1 MEKKARVKICPKCW
15 YWIPVWSEF
24 CLRCNKPD
32 LSSVKTNAK
41 INSTL
46 KNTEQEES
54 EATNMKIPSKQ
65 QSVSKTREG
74 AVKKSLRAGRTIK
87 TKSRTKGKL

>member
-32 LSSVKTNAK
+32 LDSIKTNAK

-46 KNTEQEES
+46 KNTEQKES
-54 EATNMKIPSKQ
+54 EATNRKIPSKQ
-65 QSVSKTREG
+65 SSLSKTRKG
-74 AVKKSLRAGRTIK
+74 AVKKSLRAGRRIK
-87 TKSRTKGKL
+87 NK

>member
-32 LSSVKTNAK
+32 LSSIKTNAK

-74 AVKKSLRAGRTIK
+74 TAKKSLRAGRTIK
-87 TKSRTKGKL
+87 TKSRAKGEL

>member
-32 LSSVKTNAK
+32 LDSIKTNAK

-46 KNTEQEES
+46 KNTEQKES
-54 EATNMKIPSKQ
+54 EATNRKISSKQ
-65 QSVSKTREG
+65 QSISKARKRT
-74 AVKKSLRAGRTIK
+74 VKKSLRAGRRIK
-87 TKSRTKGKL
+87 NK

>member
-32 LSSVKTNAK
+32 LSSIKTNAK

-74 AVKKSLRAGRTIK
+74 TAKKSSWAGRTIK
-87 TKSRTKGKL
+87 IKSRAKGEL

>member
-15 YWIPVWSEF
+15 YGIPVWSEF

-32 LSSVKTNAK
+32 LSSIKTNAK

-65 QSVSKTREG
+65 QSVSKTGEG
-74 AVKKSLRAGRTIK
+74 TAKKSFRAGRTIK
-87 TKSRTKGKL
+87 TKSRIKGKL

>member
-1 MEKKARVKICPKCW
+1 MEKKAKVKICSKCW
-15 YWIPVWSEF
+15 YGIPVWSEF

-32 LSSVKTNAK
+32 LSSIKTNAK

-46 KNTEQEES
+46 KNTEQKES

-65 QSVSKTREG
+65 QSISKTRKG
-74 AVKKSLRAGRTIK
+74 TVKKSLRAGRRIK
-87 TKSRTKGKL
+87 NK

>member
-32 LSSVKTNAK
+32 LDSIKTNAK

-54 EATNMKIPSKQ
+54 EATNMKVPSKQ
-65 QSVSKTREG
+65 QSVSKTRKG
-74 AVKKSLRAGRTIK
+74 AVKKSLRAGRRIK
-87 TKSRTKGKL
+87 NK

>member
-1 MEKKARVKICPKCW
+1 MEKKAKVKICSKCW
-15 YWIPVWSEF
+15 YGIPVWSDI

-32 LSSVKTNAK
+32 LSSIKSNDT

-65 QSVSKTREG
+65 QSISRTRKG
-74 AVKKSLRAGRTIK
+74 TAKKSSWAGRTIK
-87 TKSRTKGKL
+87 IKSRAKGEL